1 MINFEMLEAFVAAA
15 ESESFFNTKGDP
27 HRFQSSASKEILELE
42 RELGTPLFSREGMN
56 TGVLTEAGK
65 VLLQEARPIIQA
77 YQRMMRKMDVYNDNR
92 DTSILIGTLP
102 IMRQYRLKGVFNRFI
117 EEHPNNDIKIE
128 ETDGRNLLAGLRD
141 GYYDAVVIRKNM
153 LHDIDCETYR
163 LAADE
168 LAAILPA
175 RHPLA
180 GESSIR
186 IEELKNEQFFLTN
199 PYTSTYG
206 YSWKLLKDHHIS
218 TENVQTSDID
228 KILPAISEGK
238 GVGLLPVS
246 SLMIARQKGVVAV
259 PLRPHATLEV
269 VFAVRSDSFQ
279 CSVMDELIKVIDNR
293 SKAVPAL

>member
-1 MINFEMLEAFVAAA
+1 VAAA

-42 RELGTPLFSREGMN
+42 RELGTPLFRREGMN

-77 YQRMMRKMDVYNDNR
+77 YQRMMRKIDDYNDNR
-92 DTSILIGTLP
+92 DSSILIGTLP
-102 IMRQYRLKGVFNRFI
+102 IRRKYRMKGVFNRFI

-128 ETDGRNLLAGLRD
+128 ETDGRNLLACLRD

-259 PLRPHATLEV
+259 PLRPHSTLEV